1 MSLIVSLL
9 TPKEVIYEGE
19 AKSLIL
25 PGEEG
30 VFEVLP
36 FHKRILSR
44 LISGTLFLDQKSI
57 AIKRGIAKVN
67 QNKVTI
73 IIEEAI

>member
-1 MSLIVSLL
+1 MFLDVTVLSPI
-9 TPKEVIYEGE
+9 EVIFEGK
-19 AKSLIL
+19 AKSIIL

-44 LISGTLFLDQKSI
+44 LISGRLFIDEQSFP
-57 AIKRGIAKVN
+57 IKRGVVKVN
-67 QNKVTI
+67 QNKVTVI
-73 IIEEAI
+73 VEER